1 MKKIQ
6 AIVLGMALFMGL
18 AAQGQEVSPV
28 DFMRYNPYQMKSNPA
43 TDLPYESAMSLVI
56 GNIDV
61 DFQNSSFRYD
71 NFFEFDEQGQP
82 ATLNLRQFAN
92 SLKKNNYLALNLN
105 VDLFTLYRRTKHGML
120 TFNYGVKAQADA
132 KCNDGLFKLLAYGN
146 SAFVGEDNPA
156 VVNMSVNAQVYQ
168 ELAVGYQINVNK
180 NLSLGFR
187 PRLLSGFGDIRTDA
201 FDAKLYTDADSYAL
215 RVDEDIAMRA
225 SMPSVIILK
234 DGALATNGSFS
245 IKDFFQNPG
254 FAIDLAAEY
263 HFTPKI
269 SLVAAVHDLGFIHWR
284 GNNFQMNGKINDAGQ
299 FYDNGSFLY
308 DGLEGDQLEL
318 VISDENYR
326 EQFFDSLQQYFNTEI
341 TPAERYNAMMNTNV
355 LLRGNID
362 ITPCNRISAQVQG
375 RFLGSGFRPALT
387 LAYCGSFFNNLNVCA
402 TYTVMPGSYDNIGFG
417 LSWMIA
423 TCNIY
428 LTTNNVIGCFK
439 PLNAGGMN
447 AQVGIVFNLWVP
459 ERRYVKQ
466 PKNSEPE
473 PEEELE

>member
-1 MKKIQ
+1 
-6 AIVLGMALFMGL
+6 
-18 AAQGQEVSPV
+18 
-28 DFMRYNPYQMKSNPA
+28 
-43 TDLPYESAMSLVI
+43 
-56 GNIDV
+56 
-61 DFQNSSFRYD
+61 
-71 NFFEFDEQGQP
+71 
-82 ATLNLRQFAN
+82 
-92 SLKKNNYLALNLN
+92 
-105 VDLFTLYRRTKHGML
+105 
-120 TFNYGVKAQADA
+120 
-132 KCNDGLFKLLAYGN
+132 
-146 SAFVGEDNPA
+146 
-156 VVNMSVNAQVYQ
+156 
-168 ELAVGYQINVNK
+168 
-180 NLSLGFR
+180 
-187 PRLLSGFGDIRTDA
+187 
-201 FDAKLYTDADSYAL
+201 
-215 RVDEDIAMRA
+215 
-225 SMPSVIILK
+225 
-234 DGALATNGSFS
+234 
-245 IKDFFQNPG
+245 
-254 FAIDLAAEY
+254 
-263 HFTPKI
+263 
-269 SLVAAVHDLGFIHWR
+269 
-284 GNNFQMNGKINDAGQ
+284 MNGKINDAGQ